1 MKKKNI
7 IITITCVLI
16 LIVILIVSVLVYN
29 KNLNTKRISE
39 MQEAATK
46 YYDNYMST
54 LKGIDNAEVTLGMIN
69 KVIKEK
75 NAKYDIKSLKKCS
88 DDTKADLKI
97 SLGKVKNIE
106 ISLNCK

>member
-1 MKKKNI
+1 MKKKTI
-7 IITITCVLI
+7 IIIVICVLVA
-16 LIVILIVSVLVYN
+16 LAAVIASFKIYN
-29 KNLNTKRISE
+29 KNLDIRRNNE
-39 MQEAATK
+39 MEVAATK

-69 KVIKEK
+69 KVVKEK

-88 DDTKADLKI
+88 DDTKANLKI
-97 SLGKVKNIE
+97 SAGKVKNIE